1 MFDCS
6 LSLSLVQIAMN
17 PAFEFDFL
25 FSCSF
30 FSLHFSQALGLG
42 WSALLCWMACLA
54 CCISVG
60 LAQLAALCLDRRL
73 WPARTESLSTSSAF
87 QARQNRV
94 TFGYYNLQNKVKM
107 AFLKK
112 NTTLEDSICSNI
124 LVVQREIFQM
134 LAGKW
139 PVLFETSELLG
150 PSLSNYYSWPF
161 WTQQLIRI
169 KYWGRP
175 ETLAHH
181 ISHFDL
187 LSFDEFFGCQL
198 SDFFTHYVGRRYI
211 ITRPKIVH

>member
-42 WSALLCWMACLA
+42 WSALVCWMACLA

-60 LAQLAALCLDRRL
+60 LGQLAALCLDRRL

-94 TFGYYNLQNKVKM
+94 IFGYYNLQNKVKM

-134 LAGKW
+134 LAGKYC
-139 PVLFETSELLG
+139 S
-150 PSLSNYYSWPF
+150 
-161 WTQQLIRI
+161 
-169 KYWGRP
+169 
-175 ETLAHH
+175 
-181 ISHFDL
+181 
-187 LSFDEFFGCQL
+187 
-198 SDFFTHYVGRRYI
+198 
-211 ITRPKIVH
+211 